1 MRETHVFICIF
12 NLKFNLMK
20 KQDFFDKE
28 EKKVLNISEFTEF
41 NHNEES
47 DTKACGLDPKS
58 STFNDRNDVF
68 FAELNDMF
76 SGQNSG
82 NPVSS
87 TAECIERNFSTRE
100 ISFLLAKSII
110 TESLITKEVE

>member
-1 MRETHVFICIF
+1 MFICIF

-28 EKKVLNISEFTEF
+28 EKKVLDISEFTEF

-47 DTKACGLDPKS
+47 DTKACGLNPKS

-68 FAELNDMF
+68 FAELKDMF
-76 SGQNSG
+76 SGKNSG
-82 NPVSS
+82 NPVSC
-87 TAECIERNFSTRE
+87 TAECLEKNFSTRE

-110 TESLITKEVE
+110 TESITTRGEE